1 MDIHVLR
8 AISREINEELAGARI
23 TRIIQPDRRTLLITC
38 VSIRRET
45 CRLVL
50 SADPSHSRIHLTDE
64 NPQAPSVPADFCR
77 VLRNHLIGARIS
89 RIATGERE
97 RAVQITIEKNDR
109 SNKPGWY
116 ALMAEIMGRWSNII
130 LVDAGTGLILDAI
143 RRISTEKNPSRPIVR
158 GTAYRLPP
166 EQDKPRHEDLNE
178 SDFLDRFKDARIH
191 ADDARGTMRWLVR
204 SFASVGPEVA
214 SEIAARWEGGDG
226 WALWREFSGLM
237 EELWDSKLHPT
248 VILNG
253 NGDPITLAA
262 YMPREMASDRFI
274 SFEMMNEAARHFFIK
289 RVSPDVFAVERD
301 ALGRKIGRHVDR
313 LNKTLAAI
321 DRDLI
326 ESRGADEERLKGE
339 LLLENLRSVP
349 EKAAAFYSE
358 IEGRKIEI
366 ALDPKYTVSENA
378 QRFFHRYKKLRR
390 RAVVAEQRGAAVREK
405 VTFLDGLSFE
415 LEEASSASDL
425 EAVRAALMAGGFKEK
440 RSRRVGEGS
449 SGTGR
454 QAGEKSKG
462 RRWRRLRAAGS
473 WEIYVGKSA
482 LGNDALMREVGHE
495 GDLWFHAQ
503 GVPGSHV
510 ILRTLAGRAE
520 DAAPEE
526 AVLQA
531 ASLAAYHSKGRG
543 GGRVNVACV
552 PFQRVKR
559 PRGAPPGLVHITGQ
573 RTVAALP
580 DDAISIM
587 ESLEEMG

>member
-1 MDIHVLR
+1 
-8 AISREINEELAGARI
+8 
-23 TRIIQPDRRTLLITC
+23 
-38 VSIRRET
+38 
-45 CRLVL
+45 
-50 SADPSHSRIHLTDE
+50 
-64 NPQAPSVPADFCR
+64 
-77 VLRNHLIGARIS
+77 
-89 RIATGERE
+89 
-97 RAVQITIEKNDR
+97 
-109 SNKPGWY
+109 
-116 ALMAEIMGRWSNII
+116 MAEIMGRWSNII
-130 LVDAGTGLILDAI
+130 LVDAGTGLTLDAI
-143 RRISTEKNPSRPIVR
+143 RRISIEQNPSRPIVR
-158 GTAYRLPP
+158 DATYRLPP
-166 EQDKPRHEDLNE
+166 EQDKPRLEDLNE
-178 SDFLDRFKDARIH
+178 NDFLDRFKNARIR
-191 ADDARGTMRWLVR
+191 ADDARGIMRWLVR

-214 SEIAARWEGGDG
+214 SEIAARWQGGDG
-226 WALWREFSGLM
+226 RALWRVFSGLM
-237 EELWDSKLHPT
+237 EELWDGKPHPT
-248 VILNG
+248 VILNE
-253 NGDPITLAA
+253 NGDPAALAA
-262 YMPREMASDRFI
+262 FVPRETASDHFI
-274 SFEMMNEAARHFFIK
+274 SFETMNEAARHFFTK

-301 ALGRKIGRHVDR
+301 ALGRKIGRHASR
-313 LNKTLAAI
+313 LEKTLAAI

-339 LLLENLRSVP
+339 LLLENLGSVP
-349 EKAAAFYSE
+349 KKAAAFHSE
-358 IEGRKIEI
+358 IGGRKIEI

-378 QRFFHRYKKLRR
+378 QRFFRRYKKLRR

-405 VTFLDGLSFE
+405 AAFLDGLSFE
-415 LEEASSASDL
+415 LEEASSPGDL
-425 EAVRAALMAGGFKEK
+425 EAARAALMAGGFKDK
-440 RSRRVGEGS
+440 RSRREGEGS
-449 SGTGR
+449 SGAGR

-462 RRWRRLRAAGS
+462 RRWRRFRMAGG

-573 RTVAALP
+573 RTIAASP
-580 DDAISIM
+580 DGAISIM
-587 ESLEEMG
+587 ASLEETE